1 MALSQFYWV
10 SGLALL
16 TGGILYSAGWI
27 LFAVIDPKHN
37 QYSGPWWRP
46 LNFMVIVGSI
56 LITLG
61 LPGFYAFQAEP
72 AGWPGLVGV
81 VMLFVGML
89 LAGVAGQAVETFT
102 LPHLG
107 RVPAEAR
114 IIFNVA
120 GPLLFVGLIINGV
133 VAWRAGVYPWLA
145 GLALIGAALA
155 GLAATYVPMPLR
167 LRWGMPALYS
177 AVMVWLGFFLILR
190 S

>member
-1 MALSQFYWV
+1 MELSRFFWT

-16 TGGILYSAGWI
+16 IGGILYSAAWI
-27 LFAVIDPKHN
+27 LFATIDPEHN
-37 QYSGPWWRP
+37 QYTGFWWQP

-56 LITLG
+56 LIALG
-61 LPGFYAFQAEP
+61 LPGFYAFQAEA
-72 AGWPGLVGV
+72 AGWPGLIGV

-107 RVPAEAR
+107 QVPAEAR

-120 GPLLFVGLIINGV
+120 GPLLFVGLITTGIV
-133 VAWRAGVYPWLA
+133 TWRAGVYPWLA
-145 GLALIGAALA
+145 GAALIVATLA
-155 GLAATYVPMPLR
+155 GLAATYVSMPLP
-167 LRWGMPALYS
+167 LRWGMAALYS
-177 AVMVWLGFFLILR
+177 AVMAWIGFFLMVR

>member
-1 MALSQFYWV
+1 MELSRFFWT
-10 SGLALL
+10 SGLALVI
-16 TGGILYSAGWI
+16 GGILYSAAWI
-27 LFAVIDPKHN
+27 LFAAIDPEHN
-37 QYSGPWWRP
+37 QYTGFWWRP

-56 LITLG
+56 LIALG

-72 AGWPGLVGV
+72 AGWPGLIGV
-81 VMLFVGML
+81 TMLFVGML

-107 RVPAEAR
+107 QVPAEAR

-120 GPLLFVGLIINGV
+120 GPLFFFGLIITGV

-145 GLALIGAALA
+145 GVALIVFALD
-155 GLAATYVPMPLR
+155 GLVAKYVPRPLR
-167 LRWGMPALYS
+167 LRWGMAALYS
-177 AVMVWLGFFLILR
+177 AVIAWLGFFLMFR